1 MGTKNHITAHFTP
14 DHEEFISNDGKVHEF
29 GTTGPYDYL
38 LGALSGC
45 LSHTF
50 KSLAVKFRIEWE
62 DLKIEINSEKRDE
75 TPQMLK
81 EVHVDAVIKTSS
93 EQEKVTKC
101 FETATR
107 YCSQFQTLSHVAQ
120 MHWSLKF
127 AE

>member
-1 MGTKNHITAHFTP
+1 MGTKNHVQAHFTP
-14 DHEEFISNDGKVHEF
+14 EHQEFTSNDGRIHEY

-45 LSHTF
+45 LYHTF

-62 DLKIEINSEKRDE
+62 DLQFEVNSEKRDD

-81 EVHVDAVIKTSS
+81 EVHLDAVIKSS
-93 EQEKVTKC
+93 SDQATVTKC
-101 FETATR
+101 FETSTR
-107 YCSQFQTLSHVAQ
+107 YCSVYQTISKVAE